1 MEEKEKE
8 NISKKKHEHECMEE
22 YKLDKRTNLVS
33 DKSFFLFTIATSFDT
48 QNMFITGRQ
57 KFQLKIQIFQM
68 KYMNKYLIHY
78 LWVSF
83 CQ

>member
-1 MEEKEKE
+1 
-8 NISKKKHEHECMEE
+8 MEE
-22 YKLDKRTNLVS
+22 YKLDKRTNVVS
-33 DKSFFLFTIATSFDT
+33 DKSFFLLTIATSFDT
-48 QNMFITGRQ
+48 QNMFIMGRQ

>member
-48 QNMFITGRQ
+48 KHVHHG
-57 KFQLKIQIFQM
+57 
-68 KYMNKYLIHY
+68 
-78 LWVSF
+78 
-83 CQ
+83 